1 MRTPR
6 WVILVLLA
14 VLTLLLLSTA
24 VFTYRSTNP
33 PQPTLTPMSD
43 RGATRF
49 TEARPTIRL
58 IITTDSPLPA
68 LRLLDPHHP
77 QVEALTTVT
86 TSPAT
91 PVAPFYVRARNQQIA
106 LYFYP

>member
-24 VFTYRSTNP
+24 VLTYRSTNP
-33 PQPTLTPMSD
+33 PHPTLTPMSGRD
-43 RGATRF
+43 AARF
-49 TEARPTIRL
+49 TEARTSFHL
-58 IITTDSPLPA
+58 IVTTDSPVPA

-77 QVEALTTVT
+77 QVQPLNTANLAPTI
-86 TSPAT
+86 